1 MSDRVVRRRARTRE
15 RIFTEAMR
23 LFAERGFDRVTVADI
38 TEAADIGK
46 GTFFTH
52 FPSKRD
58 VFRYLGEQVT
68 EVMEAA
74 AQESG
79 TAQERLARLLGAAT
93 AWLEDHPEPAR
104 QMVGSRSFSA
114 SLDLASPSQQRFHQ
128 VLARILADGVAAG
141 QLRADLPVDDAA
153 QLVQT
158 GYYMSVLTWAASLE
172 PQQEHRAAD
181 QEHRAADQEHRAAD
195 QEHRAADQEHRAAD
209 RDAQETR
216 RGPAARAVRDAEDDR
231 STLRAAPDE
240 RPLGERVQTM
250 LDLVLRGM
258 K

>member
-181 QEHRAADQEHRAAD
+181 QEHRAAD
-195 QEHRAADQEHRAAD
+195 